1 MRARRLIAAW
11 STLACCLFLIS
22 TVHGQESEGF
32 FERYGKARAARAKG
46 DAKAYAAALRAALEL
61 APKGSTNRAGALYEL
76 ARAEAMAGDPGA
88 SLADLTR
95 LFEEKEEPGIF
106 FFAET
111 DPVFART
118 RALPGYRTLLGRID
132 EIQVTAK
139 PVHGAVWVLE
149 GAGCTQ
155 AASVGPDGI
164 LLVDTGYAQLIPK
177 VRAALAKAGA
187 GQIRFVINTHVHE
200 DHTGGNAALSGTAT
214 VISHPKARLSLAA
227 PHEIF
232 DQTLPARPAA
242 GLPSVTVEVATS
254 IHLNGEDIHLLPLLA
269 HTDGDLVVVF
279 PKSGVVH
286 MGDDYVPN
294 DGEPYL
300 FPGED
305 PDGFLRSL
313 TILEKELPEK
323 GFALSGHSSPVP
335 LDDLRKRVRTT
346 VKALEL
352 VRSGITAGLPRNEIV
367 RRATAA
373 GLPSP
378 GWIKLFDEKMRA
390 SKKATEGTG
399 TLLPP

>member
-1 MRARRLIAAW
+1 MRARRRTAAW
-11 STLACCLFLIS
+11 SSLVCFFLLLSIVS
-22 TVHGQESEGF
+22 IVSIVHGQESEGF

-46 DAKAYAAALRAALEL
+46 DAKAYAAALRSALEL
-61 APKGSTNRAGALYEL
+61 APKGSDNRAGTLYEL
-76 ARAEAMAGDPGA
+76 ARAEAMAGDPAA

-95 LFEEKEEPGIF
+95 VFEEKEEPGIV

-111 DPVFART
+111 DPVFAPT
-118 RALPGYRTLLGRID
+118 RALPGYRALLGRVD

-139 PVHGAVWVLE
+139 PVRGAVWVLE

-164 LLVDTGYAQLIPK
+164 LLVDTGYAQLVPK
-177 VRAALAKAGA
+177 VRAALAKAAPNGS
-187 GQIRFVINTHVHE
+187 IRFVVNTHVHE

-214 VISHPKARLSLAA
+214 VIAHPKARLALAT
-227 PHEIF
+227 PHELF

-242 GLPSVTVEVATS
+242 GLPSVTVEVAAS
-254 IHLNGEDIHLLPLLA
+254 IHWNGEDVHLLPLLG
-269 HTDGDLVVVF
+269 HTDGDLVVIF

-286 MGDDYVPN
+286 MGDDYFPN

-300 FPGED
+300 LPGDD

-323 GFALSGHSSPVP
+323 GFALSGHASPVP
-335 LDDLRKRVRTT
+335 LDDLKKRVRTT
-346 VKALEL
+346 IKALEL
-352 VRSGITAGLPRNEIV
+352 VRSGITAGLPKDEIV

-373 GLPSP
+373 GLPAP

-390 SKKATEGTG
+390 AKESH
-399 TLLPP
+399 